1 MQSLKQKVIDR
12 IVFVVVIVVV
22 IVGDVLENIHYR
34 SQY

>member
-12 IVFVVVIVVV
+12 IVFVIVIVVV
-22 IVGDVLENIHYR
+22 IVVLENIHYR